1 MTDTLWTILFISIGI
16 TLPVAFGVISYLLK
30 RGRSER
36 ESQLYFEAKLKD
48 LLTERNRHLSKLVES
63 LLFESIDIVRE
74 DLSEADYAESKDQ
87 AARIIDETNKA
98 IRILEEDKAPSSIAS
113 LTILQ
118 GKLQEMVNNLDSEI
132 VARQE
137 HVEIDYKSLN

>member
-1 MTDTLWTILFISIGI
+1 MTQLEIILLISLLVLVPLGSG
-16 TLPVAFGVISYLLK
+16 AFGYFLLRRRAEARRQIK
-30 RGRSER
+30 F
-36 ESQLYFEAKLKD
+36 ESKLKE

-63 LLFESIDIVRE
+63 LLIESLDMVKDDI
-74 DLSEADYAESKDQ
+74 SEADYAESRDQ

-98 IRILEEDKAPSSIAS
+98 IRILEEDEAPSSIAS

-118 GKLQEMVNNLDSEI
+118 GKLQEMINNLDSEI